1 MYSNNV
7 LYVYSRP
14 DITLEIS
21 NCFPSSFSKDK
32 VAAVYSKI
40 KRVKVR
46 QEVPWV
52 IMFADD
58 IVIFVKSTKMV
69 GKKNLN

>member
-21 NCFPSSFSKDK
+21 NFCPSSFSKDK
-32 VAAVYSKI
+32 IAAVYSKI

-52 IMFADD
+52 KMFADD

-69 GKKNLN
+69 GKKT